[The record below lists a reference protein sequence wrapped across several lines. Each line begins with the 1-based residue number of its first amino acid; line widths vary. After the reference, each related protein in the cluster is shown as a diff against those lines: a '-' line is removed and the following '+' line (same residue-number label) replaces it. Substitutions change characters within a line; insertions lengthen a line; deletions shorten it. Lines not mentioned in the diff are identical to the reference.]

1 MQTLTTSET
10 AQWLRAHDHYLILTH
25 RRPDGDAAGC
35 AAALCLGLRAIG
47 KQADVWENPQFTPR
61 YTPYLQGLT
70 SRDLTQN
77 ATLISVDLAS
87 EQLFPLNL
95 EQSQISAAGQRVQL
109 AIDHHGSNS
118 GFAEAGLV
126 LPERAACGEII
137 YALLQLLD
145 APISSV
151 MAEAIYIAVST
162 DTGCFKYANT
172 TGNTLRVAADMK
184 DLGADTFKINK
195 LFFDSKPY
203 SRLQLEAR
211 LTESM
216 EFYAGGSVAL
226 CLLPKAWLEELKL
239 GEDDIDSISGF
250 ARSVEGVEIGIVIRE
265 VENGAGKLSIR
276 TSPHYNASLLCS
288 RLGGGGHA
296 GAAGA
301 TVSGGLVPAKEA
313 ILNVLSS
320 EGIAL

>member
-118 GFAEAGLV
+118 LPCENRIV
-126 LPERAACGEII
+126 LADRAACGEIV
-137 YALLQLLD
+137 YALLLELG
-145 APISSV
+145 APVSKET
-151 MAEAIYIAVST
+151 AEALYVAIST
-162 DTGCFKYANT
+162 DTGCFKYSNV
-172 TGNTLRVAADMK
+172 TGNTLRVAAELI
-184 DLGADTFKINK
+184 DLGADVAPINK
-195 LFFDSKPY
+195 IFFDTKTFA
-203 SRLQLEAR
+203 RLKLEAR
-211 LTESM
+211 LTAGIEL
-216 EFYAGGSVAL
+216 YAGGMVGL
-226 CLLPKAWLEELKL
+226 CTLPQRWIDELSIS
-239 GEDDIDSISGF
+239 EDDIDSISGF
-250 ARSVEGVEIGIVIRE
+250 ARSIEGVEIGIMIRE
-265 VENGAGKLSIR
+265 VEGGMGKLSLR
-276 TSPHYNASLLCS
+276 TSPRYDACALCQQ
-288 RLGGGGHA
+288 LGGGGHA
-296 GAAGA
+296 AAAGA
-301 TVSGGLVPAKEA
+301 SVAGGIEGAKKA
-313 ILNVLSS
+313 ILDVLAQS
-320 EGIAL
+320 GIRL